1 MSTRRVGHKEHK
13 DKRYGEEFGAASQR
27 NGITNLATSMT
38 RSLLLA
44 RNAVL
49 EAPPPVL
56 TRGKTSRI
64 AFPGWSLGTRKVG
77 IYSHYLLCIAHY

>member
-1 MSTRRVGHKEHK
+1 
-13 DKRYGEEFGAASQR
+13 
-27 NGITNLATSMT
+27 MT

-56 TRGKTSRI
+56 TIGRTSRI
-64 AFPGWSLGTRKVG
+64 AFPGSSLGTRKVG
-77 IYSHYLLCIAHY
+77 IYNLSLFALHRTLLEANLEISAIAFASVHEVDRKITHCLCLESGKI